1 MQPGTGVQQMREHEL
16 RRQVVGEMHL
26 RRWPSV
32 PVPGVILQWVTEVE
46 ADEREQE
53 LAVLDRHS
61 NLTGTE
67 AHPRHREGTLPKGV
81 RFAWERHSEG
91 SSLTLFIAS
100 TEYDAFRA
108 PREQADLEGPLAWV
122 DSLPGKII
130 RATAIHLV
138 ESEAQAEAIVPTLDF
153 SPSETVSCRLQGTAR
168 MWSDFKLWPDGFGRL
183 LVSAGETDRRDF
195 TRLLQRLQELGN
207 YRNKALL
214 GLPEAQ
220 AVWPRLDA
228 AEERLA
234 ALSLRVTNSA
244 ETDDALLQELSD
256 LSLELMAVAAS
267 INYRMS
273 ATAAYAR
280 LVEDRLE
287 QLQITPIDGFAS
299 LEDFTERRFLPAM
312 RTCTAVVDRE
322 RQLALRASQL
332 SSLLRARID
341 TRIENQNAELLR
353 SMESSSRLQLRL
365 QQLVEGFS
373 VVPISYYLLGL
384 VAYALKAGR
393 EILPR
398 IDPDKTVGLLVIP
411 TVLAIWLILRLV
423 KRRVLGN

>member
-1 MQPGTGVQQMREHEL
+1 MREHEL

-32 PVPGVILQWVTEVE
+32 PVPGLILQWVTEVD
-46 ADEREQE
+46 ADERADEI
-53 LAVLDRHS
+53 AVLDRHS
-61 NLTGTE
+61 NLTGE
-67 AHPRHREGTLPKGV
+67 DAHPRHREGTLPKGV

-91 SSLTLFIAS
+91 SSVTLFIAAS
-100 TEYDAFRA
+100 DIDAFRA
-108 PREQADLEGPLAWV
+108 PREQADLDGPLAWV
-122 DSLPGKII
+122 QSLPGKII
-130 RATAIHLV
+130 RATAIQLV
-138 ESEAQAEAIVPTLDF
+138 EREADAEALVPSLTF

-168 MWSDFKLWPDGFGRL
+168 MWSDFKLGADGFGRL
-183 LVSAGETDRRDF
+183 LVAVGETDRRDF

-234 ALSLRVTNSA
+234 ALSRRVTNSH

-273 ATAAYAR
+273 ATKAYAT
-280 LVEDRLE
+280 LVEERLE
-287 QLQITPIDGFAS
+287 QLRIAPIDGFAS

-312 RTCTAVVDRE
+312 RTCNAVVDRE

-332 SSLLRARID
+332 SSLLRARIE
-341 TRIENQNAELLR
+341 TRIENQNADLLR
-353 SMESSSRLQLRL
+353 SMEESSSRQLRL

-373 VVPISYYLLGL
+373 VVAITYYLLSL
-384 VAYALKAGR
+384 VGYLLKGAKYR
-393 EILPR
+393 LPG
-398 IDPDKTVGLLVIP
+398 IDPEIAVAVLVVPTLLV
-411 TVLAIWLILRLV
+411 TWLVLRVV
-423 KRRVLGN
+423 KKRVLGS

>member
-1 MQPGTGVQQMREHEL
+1 MREHEL

-32 PVPGVILQWVTEVE
+32 PVPGVILQWVTEVDDE
-46 ADEREQE
+46 EREAE

-61 NLTGTE
+61 NATGE
-67 AHPRHREGTLPKGV
+67 DAHPRHREGTLPKGV

-91 SSLTLFIAS
+91 SSLTLFIAC
-100 TEYDAFRA
+100 TECEAFRA
-108 PREQADLEGPLAWV
+108 PREQPDLEGPLAWV

-138 ESEAQAEAIVPTLDF
+138 ESEAEAEAMVPTLAF

-234 ALSLRVTNSA
+234 MLSHRVTNSE

-273 ATAAYAR
+273 ATKAYAT
-280 LVEDRLE
+280 LVEERLE
-287 QLQITPIDGFAS
+287 QLAISPINGYAS

-312 RTCTAVVDRE
+312 RTCNAVVDRE

-341 TRIENQNAELLR
+341 TRIESQNAELLR
-353 SMESSSRLQLRL
+353 SMEESSSLQLRL

-373 VVPISYYLLGL
+373 VVAISYYLLSL
-384 VAYALKAGR
+384 VGYALKGARHEWPG
-393 EILPR
+393 
-398 IDPDKTVGLLVIP
+398 IDPELAIAILVVP
-411 TVLAIWLILRLV
+411 TVLAIWLGLRFL
-423 KRRVLGN
+423 KKRVLGG

>member
-1 MQPGTGVQQMREHEL
+1 MREHEL
-16 RRQVVGEMHL
+16 RRLVVGEMHL

-32 PVPGVILQWVTEVE
+32 PVPGVILQWVTEVDPNE
-46 ADEREQE
+46 RDEE

-61 NLTGTE
+61 NLTGLD
-67 AHPRHREGTLPKGV
+67 APPRHRDGTLPKGV

-91 SSLTLFIAS
+91 SSLTLFIPS
-100 TEYDAFRA
+100 TDITAFRA
-108 PREQADLEGPLAWV
+108 PRQQPDLAGPLAWA

-130 RATAIHLV
+130 RATAICLV
-138 ESEAQAEAIVPTLDF
+138 ETETEAEALVPSLDF
-153 SPSETVSCRLQGTAR
+153 LPSETVSCRLQQTAR
-168 MWSDFKLWPDGFGRL
+168 MWSDFRLGDDGFGRL
-183 LVSAGETDRRDF
+183 LVAAGDTDRRDF

-228 AEERLA
+228 AEKRLA
-234 ALSLRVTNSA
+234 RLSQRVTNA
-244 ETDDALLQELSD
+244 DETDDALLQELSD

-273 ATAAYAR
+273 ATKAYAT
-280 LVEDRLE
+280 LVEERLE
-287 QLQITPIDGFAS
+287 QLRIAPIDGFAS

-312 RTCTAVVDRE
+312 RTCNAVIDRE

-332 SSLLRARID
+332 SSLLRARIE
-341 TRIENQNAELLR
+341 TRIENQNADLLR
-353 SMESSSRLQLRL
+353 SMEESSSRQLRL

-373 VVPISYYLLGL
+373 VVAITYYLLSL
-384 VAYALKAGR
+384 VGYVLKGARYRWPG
-393 EILPR
+393 
-398 IDPDKTVGLLVIP
+398 IDPDVAVAVLVLP
-411 TVLAIWLILRLV
+411 TVLVIWLVLRVV
-423 KRRVLGN
+423 KKRVLGS

>member
-1 MQPGTGVQQMREHEL
+1 MQEHEL

-32 PVPGVILQWVTEVE
+32 PVPGVILQWVTEVDPSE
-46 ADEREQE
+46 RDEE

-61 NLTGTE
+61 NLTGTD

-91 SSLTLFIAS
+91 SSLTLFIAC
-100 TEYDAFRA
+100 TDCEAFSA

-138 ESEAQAEAIVPTLDF
+138 ESEAQAEAIVPTLAF

-234 ALSLRVTNSA
+234 TLSRRVTNA
-244 ETDDALLQELSD
+244 DETDDALLTELSN

-273 ATAAYAR
+273 ATKAYAT
-280 LVEDRLE
+280 LVEERLE
-287 QLQITPIDGFAS
+287 QLRIEPIDGYAS

-312 RTCTAVVDRE
+312 RTCNAVIDRE

-353 SMESSSRLQLRL
+353 SMEQSSSRQLRL

-373 VVPISYYLLGL
+373 VVAITYYLLSL
-384 VAYALKAGR
+384 VAYALKGAAHR
-393 EILPR
+393 WPE
-398 IDPDKTVGLLVIP
+398 IDPEQVIAILVLP
-411 TVLAIWLILRLV
+411 TMLAIWLVLRLV
-423 KRRVLGN
+423 KKRVLGG

>member
-1 MQPGTGVQQMREHEL
+1 MREHEL

-46 ADEREQE
+46 PEEREEE

-61 NLTGTE
+61 NLTGSE
-67 AHPRHREGTLPKGV
+67 AHPRHREGSLPKGV

-91 SSLTLFIAS
+91 SSVTLFIAAS
-100 TEYDAFRA
+100 DIDGFRA
-108 PREQADLEGPLAWV
+108 PHQQADLEGPLAWV
-122 DSLPGKII
+122 QSLPGKII
-130 RATAIHLV
+130 RATAIQLV
-138 ESEAQAEAIVPTLDF
+138 EREADAEELVPSLAF

-168 MWSDFKLWPDGFGRL
+168 MWSDFKLGADGFGRL
-183 LVSAGETDRRDF
+183 LVAVGQTDRRDF
-195 TRLLQRLQELGN
+195 TRLLQKLQELGN

-228 AEERLA
+228 AEKRLA
-234 ALSLRVTNSA
+234 TLSRRVTNSH

-273 ATAAYAR
+273 ATKAYAT

-287 QLQITPIDGFAS
+287 QLRIAPIDGYAS

-312 RTCTAVVDRE
+312 RTCNAVVDRE

-332 SSLLRARID
+332 SSLLRARIE

-353 SMESSSRLQLRL
+353 SMEESSSLQLRL

-373 VVPISYYLLGL
+373 VVAITYYLLSL
-384 VAYALKAGR
+384 VGYVLKGAKNRWPG
-393 EILPR
+393 
-398 IDPDKTVGLLVIP
+398 IDPDVAVAVLVLP
-411 TVLAIWLILRLV
+411 TVLVIWLVLRAV
-423 KRRVLGN
+423 KKRVLGN

>member
-1 MQPGTGVQQMREHEL
+1 
-16 RRQVVGEMHL
+16 MHL

-32 PVPGVILQWVTEVE
+32 PVPGVILQWVTEV
-46 ADEREQE
+46 DPSEREE
-53 LAVLDRHS
+53 EIAVLDRHS
-61 NLTGTE
+61 NLTGSE

-91 SSLTLFIAS
+91 SSLTLFIAC
-100 TEYDAFRA
+100 TECDAFRA

-138 ESEAQAEAIVPTLDF
+138 ETEAQAEAIVPTLNF
-153 SPSETVSCRLQGTAR
+153 SPSETVSCRLQGTSR

-183 LVSAGETDRRDF
+183 LVSVGETDRRDF

-228 AEERLA
+228 AEQRLA
-234 ALSLRVTNSA
+234 TLSLRVTNA
-244 ETDDALLQELSD
+244 EETDDALLAELSD

-273 ATAAYAR
+273 ATKAYAT
-280 LVEDRLE
+280 LVEERLH
-287 QLQITPIDGFAS
+287 QLRISTIDGFSS

-312 RTCTAVVDRE
+312 RTCNAVVDRE

-332 SSLLRARID
+332 SSLLRARIE
-341 TRIENQNAELLR
+341 TRIESQNAGLLR
-353 SMESSSRLQLRL
+353 SMEESSSLQLRL

-373 VVPISYYLLGL
+373 VVAISYYLLSL
-384 VAYALKAGR
+384 VGYALKGAKHEWPG
-393 EILPR
+393 
-398 IDPDKTVGLLVIP
+398 IDPELAVAILVVP
-411 TVLAIWLILRLV
+411 TVLAIWLGLRFL
-423 KRRVLGN
+423 KKRVLGN

>member
-1 MQPGTGVQQMREHEL
+1 MREHEL

-26 RRWPSV
+26 RRWPAV
-32 PVPGVILQWVTEVE
+32 PVPGVILQWVIEVDA
-46 ADEREQE
+46 ADRDEEI
-53 LAVLDRHS
+53 AVLDRHS
-61 NLTGTE
+61 NATGE
-67 AHPRHREGTLPKGV
+67 DAHPRHREGTLPKGI

-91 SSLTLFIAS
+91 SSLTLFVPC
-100 TEYDAFRA
+100 TQCDAFRA

-138 ESEAQAEAIVPTLDF
+138 ESEAQAEELAPTIDF
-153 SPSETVSCRLQGTAR
+153 SPSETVSCHLQGTAR
-168 MWSDFKLWPDGFGRL
+168 MWSDFRLWPDGFGRL
-183 LVSAGETDRRDF
+183 LVSAGDTDRRDF

-234 ALSLRVTNSA
+234 TLSRRVTNSD

-273 ATAAYAR
+273 ATQAYAT
-280 LVEDRLE
+280 LVEERLD
-287 QLQITPIDGFAS
+287 QLRIEPIAGYAS
-299 LEDFTERRFLPAM
+299 LADFTERRFRPAM
-312 RTCTAVVDRE
+312 RTCTAVVERE
-322 RQLALRASQL
+322 RQLALRANQL
-332 SSLLRARID
+332 SSLLRARIS
-341 TRIENQNAELLR
+341 TRIENQNAGLLR
-353 SMESSSRLQLRL
+353 SMEQSSSLQLRL
-365 QQLVEGFS
+365 QQLVEGLS
-373 VVPISYYLLGL
+373 VVAVSYYFLGL
-384 VAYALKAGR
+384 VGYALKGAAHRWPSIDAEMAIG
-393 EILPR
+393 IL
-398 IDPDKTVGLLVIP
+398 VLP
-411 TVLAIWLILRLV
+411 TMLAVWLALHAI
-423 KRRVLGN
+423 KRRVLGR

>member
-1 MQPGTGVQQMREHEL
+1 MREHEL

-32 PVPGVILQWVTEVE
+32 PVPGVILQWVTEVDDE
-46 ADEREQE
+46 EREAE

-61 NLTGTE
+61 NATGE
-67 AHPRHREGTLPKGV
+67 DAHPRHREGTLPKGV

-91 SSLTLFIAS
+91 SSLTLFIAC
-100 TEYDAFRA
+100 TDCEAFRA
-108 PREQADLEGPLAWV
+108 PREQPDLEGPFAWV

-138 ESEAQAEAIVPTLDF
+138 ESEAEAEAMVPTLAF

-234 ALSLRVTNSA
+234 MLSHRVTNSE

-273 ATAAYAR
+273 ATKAYAT
-280 LVEDRLE
+280 LVEERLE
-287 QLQITPIDGFAS
+287 QLAISPINGYAS

-312 RTCTAVVDRE
+312 RTCNAVVDRE

-341 TRIENQNAELLR
+341 TRIESQNAELLR
-353 SMESSSRLQLRL
+353 SMEESSSLQLRL

-373 VVPISYYLLGL
+373 VVAISYYLLSL
-384 VAYALKAGR
+384 VGYALKGARHEWPG
-393 EILPR
+393 
-398 IDPDKTVGLLVIP
+398 IDPELAIAILVVP
-411 TVLAIWLILRLV
+411 TVLAIWLGLRFL
-423 KRRVLGN
+423 KKRVLGG

>member
-1 MQPGTGVQQMREHEL
+1 MQEHEL

-32 PVPGVILQWVTEVE
+32 PVPGVILQWVTEVDPSE
-46 ADEREQE
+46 RDEE

-61 NLTGTE
+61 NLTGTD

-91 SSLTLFIAS
+91 SSLTLFIAC
-100 TEYDAFRA
+100 TDCEAFRA

-138 ESEAQAEAIVPTLDF
+138 ESEAQAEAMVPSLAF

-234 ALSLRVTNSA
+234 TLSRRVTNA
-244 ETDDALLQELSD
+244 DETDDALLTELSN

-273 ATAAYAR
+273 ATKAYAT
-280 LVEDRLE
+280 LVEERLE
-287 QLQITPIDGFAS
+287 QLRIEPIDGYAS

-312 RTCTAVVDRE
+312 RTCNAVIDRE

-373 VVPISYYLLGL
+373 VVAISYYLLSLIGL
-384 VAYALKAGR
+384 ALKGGSN
-393 EILPR
+393 LWPGM
-398 IDPDKTVGLLVIP
+398 DPQKVVGVLVVPI
-411 TVLAIWLILRLV
+411 VLTIWLVLRLV
-423 KRRVLGN
+423 KRRVLGS

>member
-1 MQPGTGVQQMREHEL
+1 MREHEL

-32 PVPGVILQWVTEVE
+32 PVPGLILQWVTEVE
-46 ADEREQE
+46 AEERAEE

-61 NLTGTE
+61 NLTGAE

-100 TEYDAFRA
+100 GETDAFRA
-108 PREQADLEGPLAWV
+108 PRELADLEGPLAWV
-122 DSLPGKII
+122 HSLPGKII
-130 RATAIHLV
+130 RATAIQLV
-138 ESEAQAEAIVPTLDF
+138 EREADAEALVPTLAF

-168 MWSDFKLWPDGFGRL
+168 MWSDFKLGTDGFGRL
-183 LVSAGETDRRDF
+183 LVAADNTDRRDF

-234 ALSLRVTNSA
+234 TLSRRVTNSD

-273 ATAAYAR
+273 ATKAYAT
-280 LVEDRLE
+280 LVEERLD
-287 QLQITPIDGFAS
+287 QLRITPIDGYAS

-312 RTCTAVVDRE
+312 RTCTAVVERE
-322 RQLALRASQL
+322 QQLALRASQL

-353 SMESSSRLQLRL
+353 SMEKSSSLQLRL

-373 VVPISYYLLGL
+373 VVAISYYLLSL
-384 VAYALKAGR
+384 VGYLLKGAKSQWAG
-393 EILPR
+393 
-398 IDPDKTVGLLVIP
+398 IDPELAVAILVLP
-411 TVLAIWLILRLV
+411 TMLAIWTALRVV
-423 KRRVLGN
+423 KKRVLGS

>member
-1 MQPGTGVQQMREHEL
+1 MREHEL

-32 PVPGVILQWVTEVE
+32 PVPGVILQWVTEV
-46 ADEREQE
+46 DDQEREAE

-61 NLTGTE
+61 NATGE
-67 AHPRHREGTLPKGV
+67 DAHPRHREGTLPKGV

-91 SSLTLFIAS
+91 SSLTLFIAC
-100 TEYDAFRA
+100 TDCDAFRA
-108 PREQADLEGPLAWV
+108 PREQPDLEGPLAWV

-138 ESEAQAEAIVPTLDF
+138 ESEAEAEAMVPTLAF

-183 LVSAGETDRRDF
+183 LVSAGDTDRRDF

-234 ALSLRVTNSA
+234 TLSHRVTNSD

-273 ATAAYAR
+273 ATKAYAT
-280 LVEDRLE
+280 LVEERLE
-287 QLQITPIDGFAS
+287 QLAIRSIDGYAS

-312 RTCTAVVDRE
+312 RTCNAVVDRE

-341 TRIENQNAELLR
+341 TRIESQNAELLR
-353 SMESSSRLQLRL
+353 SMEESSSLQLRL

-373 VVPISYYLLGL
+373 VVAISYYLLSL
-384 VAYALKAGR
+384 VGYALKGARHEWPG
-393 EILPR
+393 
-398 IDPDKTVGLLVIP
+398 IDPELAVAILVVP
-411 TVLAIWLILRLV
+411 TVLAIWLGLRFL
-423 KRRVLGN
+423 KKRVLGS

>member
-1 MQPGTGVQQMREHEL
+1 MHEHEL

-32 PVPGVILQWVTEVE
+32 PVPGVILQWVTEVDPDQRE
-46 ADEREQE
+46 AE

-61 NLTGTE
+61 NLTGAE
-67 AHPRHREGTLPKGV
+67 AHPRHREGSLPKGV

-91 SSLTLFIAS
+91 SSLTLFVAC
-100 TEYDAFRA
+100 TECDAFRA
-108 PREQADLEGPLAWV
+108 PREQSDLAGPLAWV
-122 DSLPGKII
+122 DSLPGRIV
-130 RATAIHLV
+130 RATAILLV
-138 ESEAQAEAIVPTLDF
+138 ESEAQAEALIPTLAF

-183 LVSAGETDRRDF
+183 LVSVGDTDRRDF

-234 ALSLRVTNSA
+234 ALSQRVA
-244 ETDDALLQELSD
+244 DAHETDDALLQELSD
-256 LSLELMAVAAS
+256 LSLELMAVATS
-267 INYRMS
+267 IKYRMS
-273 ATAAYAR
+273 ATKAYAT
-280 LVEDRLE
+280 LVEERLD
-287 QLQITPIDGFAS
+287 QLRITPIDGYAS

-332 SSLLRARID
+332 SSLLRARIE
-341 TRIENQNAELLR
+341 TRIENQNADLLR
-353 SMESSSRLQLRL
+353 SMEESSSRQLRL

-373 VVPISYYLLGL
+373 VVAITYYLLSL
-384 VAYALKAGR
+384 VSYALKGAGQVW
-393 EILPR
+393 PG
-398 IDPDKTVGLLVIP
+398 IDPE
-411 TVLAIWLILRLV
+411 LAIAALVVPTMLGIWLVLRLV
-423 KRRVLGN
+423 KRRVLGS